1 MSIAVAAQR
10 EPVFPTTVHFT
21 VSAAADPAALSRV
34 VEFFALNDILPEV
47 VRSRRFDGGLL
58 TIDIKVRGL
67 DDRRAGVIA
76 NKIRV
81 SVLVFSVAV
90 ETIAIGADLAD
101 RHLRLLG

>member
-1 MSIAVAAQR
+1 MSTAVAAQR
-10 EPVFPTTVHFT
+10 EPAFSNTVHFT

-47 VRSRRFDGGLL
+47 VRSRRFDGGML

-67 DDRRAGVIA
+67 DDRRAGVLA
-76 NKIRV
+76 EKIRA

-90 ETIAIGADLAD
+90 EHIVVGGGLAD
-101 RHLRLLG
+101 HRLRALG